1 MKFQIPEIKRKFK
14 DNDIHPRILY
24 QVKQSRARGWGGK
37 IDSDKQRQKKTLPLC
52 TVYEEAFEGLVPFL
66 KRANKKGNGSN
77 TEGSE
82 GNYQGEGGVL
92 SNIDSHA
99 TG

>member
-1 MKFQIPEIKRKFK
+1 MISILESYIKSNSHVRE
-14 DNDIHPRILY
+14 D
-24 QVKQSRARGWGGK
+24 GGGK
-37 IDSDKQRQKKTLPLC
+37 TDSDKQRQKKTLPLC